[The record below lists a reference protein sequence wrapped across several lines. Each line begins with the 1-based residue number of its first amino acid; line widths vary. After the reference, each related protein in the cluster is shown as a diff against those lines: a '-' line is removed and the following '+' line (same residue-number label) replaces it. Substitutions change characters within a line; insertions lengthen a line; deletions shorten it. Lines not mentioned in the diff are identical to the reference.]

1 MTRRAPAITR
11 WSLSGTDAG
20 DFTIDETGQLS
31 FRNVPDYER
40 PADSN
45 RNNEYLVAVRASDG
59 RYYGDFNVTVTVED
73 VNEPPQITG
82 TESVSYKE
90 NAAAAV
96 ATYAATDPESSDV
109 IWSLSGVD
117 SSAFNISDMGV
128 LNFNSPPDYEN
139 PLDSGDD
146 NVYRVT
152 VEVRDDQINTAR
164 LEVTVTVVNLTD

>member
-1 MTRRAPAITR
+1 M
-11 WSLSGTDAG
+11 
-20 DFTIDETGQLS
+20 
-31 FRNVPDYER
+31 
-40 PADSN
+40 
-45 RNNEYLVAVRASDG
+45 RASDG

-152 VEVRDDQINTAR
+152 VEARDDQINTAR